1 MNKGDL
7 SPEKIVSK
15 MYDNDLF
22 SKWMGIEILHISKG
36 KCVLK
41 MEVKNEMLNGFSI
54 AHGGITYSLG
64 DSCLAF
70 AANSHGIQ
78 CVSIETAITHSK
90 KVYENDVLTA
100 TSKELKIDDRRANY
114 EIQITNQH
122 NENVATFNGTVHRT
136 NKKWE

>member
-1 MNKGDL
+1 MNKGL
-7 SPEKIVSK
+7 SPKEIVST

-22 SKWMGIEILHISKG
+22 SKWLGIKILHISKG
-36 KCVLK
+36 KCILEMK
-41 MEVKNEMLNGFSI
+41 VKKEMLNGFSI

-78 CVSIETAITHSK
+78 CVSIETAINHLK
-90 KVYENDVLTA
+90 KVKENDVLKA
-100 TSKELKIDDRRANY
+100 TSSKIKIEDTKAFY
-114 EIQITNQH
+114 EVNITNQL

-136 NKKWE
+136 KNEWK

>member
-1 MNKGDL
+1 MNKSDL
-7 SPEKIVSK
+7 SPEEIVSK

-22 SKWMGIEILHISKG
+22 SKWMGIKILHVSKG
-36 KCVLK
+36 KCILEMK
-41 MEVKNEMLNGFSI
+41 VKNEMLNGFSI

-78 CVSIETAITHSK
+78 CMSIETAITHIK
-90 KVYENDVLTA
+90 KVNENDALIA
-100 TSKELKIDDRRANY
+100 TSKELKIDDRRADY
-114 EIQITNQH
+114 EIQINNQH
-122 NENVATFNGTVHRT
+122 NENVATFKGTVHRT

>member
-1 MNKGDL
+1 MNKSDL
-7 SPEKIVSK
+7 SPEEIVSK

-78 CVSIETAITHSK
+78 CMSIETAITHIK
-90 KVYENDVLTA
+90 KVNENDALIA
-100 TSKELKIDDRRANY
+100 TSKELKIDDRRADY
-114 EIQITNQH
+114 EIQINNQH
-122 NENVATFNGTVHRT
+122 NENVATFKGTVHRT